1 MRNFLLASSVAA
13 TAVISSGE
21 IFAGDQQLQSSVSTI
36 AVSRSN
42 SETVVPSESTF
53 PKQIDRAQTIKSVE
67 NITVTDQLR
76 DLIENRLQQYVPQQQ
91 DRTGVEAFYRKRE
104 FSPLWTGAGQLL
116 TRAQQ
121 AADFLRGVAAD
132 GLDPEDYP
140 TPRFSDANPS
150 QLAAD
155 ELTLTNSVAVFVRHA
170 STGRVAFSRV
180 STAIYFDL
188 KPPDLEQV
196 LEKLAVSGDL
206 RDTLESFNPQR
217 PEYKALKAELGLTR
231 HVVGAEQDIVAER
244 SGAVTR
250 KRESIAARIDTIVAN
265 MERWRWLPHEL
276 GTAYVMVNVPD
287 YTLKVVNHEQAVWST
302 RIVVGR
308 PGQYATPL
316 LAETMKNITINPT
329 WNVPPSI
336 IRNEYLPALERD
348 PNSLARIGLKIE
360 RDRDGS
366 IHIYQPP
373 SERNALGRI
382 RFNFPN
388 RFLVYQHDTPNKN
401 LFQKMSRAY
410 SHGCMRVESPDKYA
424 EVLLSISQ
432 PEQGNSVGRIRAL
445 YGTSEQTIDLKNPIP
460 VYITYQTAFV
470 DDSGQLKKRPDIY
483 DLDQVIT
490 NLMKRDRE
498 AADISIVRNHGTT
511 KKLLAYFPKRDR
523 EVADI
528 PSSRHYGRTNKLT
541 ARLPITKKKPR
552 IAEPHFGW
560 VSTWGW
566 NYFED
571 RRSAYAPFN
580 QFRSW

>member
-1 MRNFLLASSVAA
+1 
-13 TAVISSGE
+13 
-21 IFAGDQQLQSSVSTI
+21 
-36 AVSRSN
+36 
-42 SETVVPSESTF
+42 
-53 PKQIDRAQTIKSVE
+53 
-67 NITVTDQLR
+67 
-76 DLIENRLQQYVPQQQ
+76 
-91 DRTGVEAFYRKRE
+91 
-104 FSPLWTGAGQLL
+104 
-116 TRAQQ
+116 
-121 AADFLRGVAAD
+121 
-132 GLDPEDYP
+132 
-140 TPRFSDANPS
+140 
-150 QLAAD
+150 
-155 ELTLTNSVAVFVRHA
+155 
-170 STGRVAFSRV
+170 
-180 STAIYFDL
+180 
-188 KPPDLEQV
+188 
-196 LEKLAVSGDL
+196 
-206 RDTLESFNPQR
+206 
-217 PEYKALKAELGLTR
+217 
-231 HVVGAEQDIVAER
+231 
-244 SGAVTR
+244 
-250 KRESIAARIDTIVAN
+250 
-265 MERWRWLPHEL
+265 MERWRWLPREL
-276 GTAYVMVNVPD
+276 GIAYVMVNVPD
-287 YTLKVVNHEQAVWST
+287 YTLKVINQQQAVWST

-316 LAETMKNITINPT
+316 LAETVKNITINPT

-401 LFQKMSRAY
+401 LFQKMGRAY

-432 PEQGNSVGRIRAL
+432 PEEGHSVERIRAL
-445 YGTSEQTIDLKNPIP
+445 YSTSEQTIDLKNPIP
-460 VYITYQTAFV
+460 VTYQTAFV
-470 DDSGQLKKRPDIY
+470 DDSGQLQKRLDIY
-483 DLDQVIT
+483 DLDQVVT
-490 NLMKRDRE
+490 NLLKRDRE
-498 AADISIVRNHGTT
+498 IVDISLVRNHGTT

-541 ARLPITKKKPR
+541 ARLPIKKKKPR